1 MCAKAFEPV
10 SFKGL
15 ELSCRIIRSATH
27 EGMADDRGR
36 PTQELIGCYERLA
49 RGGVGLIIAGYSGIS
64 QQGKC
69 PLHNM
74 TMLDSD
80 DLIPAWKELTD
91 AVHAA
96 GGHIFAQVAHS
107 GRQTRKKITGLHPVA
122 PSARRD
128 FLYWDN
134 IPHRLS
140 SKEIEKI
147 IDDFVAAMLRAKK
160 AGFDGVQL
168 HCAHGYLLSGFLSP
182 HMNHRHDKWGG
193 STENRFRIV
202 NEIMQKARPALGDY
216 PIIVKMNSFEKAHD
230 GMKPDEAVKVAQLM
244 EKAGFDAIEVSCA
257 LAAEG
262 FGMSRGGFPY
272 KIMCTDNYRFEHIPP
287 FLYPVVKPFM
297 KAIMKSPE
305 PLVMYNVD
313 AAAMIKKAVSIPVA
327 VVGAIHNVND
337 INRVIDGGMADFVSI
352 SRPFILEPDLVNKFK
367 SGQQTAAKCICCNY
381 CLIGAEQRPLRCYY
395 GKLPK
400 QK

>member
-1 MCAKAFEPV
+1 MCAKAFEPAQLN
-10 SFKGL
+10 GL
-15 ELSCRIIRSATH
+15 DLSCRIIRSATH

-36 PTQELIGCYERLA
+36 PTEELIRCYERLA

-80 DLIPAWKELTD
+80 ELIPAWRELTD
-91 AVHAA
+91 RVHAA
-96 GGHIFAQVAHS
+96 GGKIFAQVAHS
-107 GRQTRKKITGLHPVA
+107 GRQTRKKITGMRPAA
-122 PSARRD
+122 PSALRD

-134 IPHRLS
+134 VPHRLTER
-140 SKEIEKI
+140 EIHRVT
-147 IDDFVAAMLRAKK
+147 DDFAAAMLRAKA

-182 HMNHRHDKWGG
+182 HMNHRRDKWGG

-202 NEIMQKARPALGDY
+202 GEIMQKARPMLGDF
-216 PIIVKMNSFEKAHD
+216 PIIVKINCFEKAHD
-230 GMKPDEAVKVAQLM
+230 GIKPEEAVKIAKLM
-244 EKAGFDAIEVSCA
+244 ENAGFDAIEVSCA

-272 KIMCTDNYRFEHIPP
+272 KIMCVDNYRFEHIPP
-287 FLYPVVKPFM
+287 IFYPVVKPFM
-297 KAIMKSPE
+297 WALMHSPE
-305 PLVMYNVD
+305 PTVMYNVD
-313 AAAMIKKAVSIPVA
+313 AAAMIKQAVSVPVA
-327 VVGAIHNVND
+327 VVGGIHTVND
-337 INRVIDGGMADFVSI
+337 INSVIDSGKADFVSI
-352 SRPFILEPDLVNKFK
+352 SRPLILEPDLVNKFK
-367 SGQQTAAKCICCNY
+367 SGTQSAARCICCNY

-400 QK
+400 N